1 MAFMLILKFRDVPF
15 RFGGQH
21 EDNMRTF
28 GDGGEKRFIILFI
41 YLSSNKGMAIR
52 HCGMIGM
59 SNNVKDMPRDIG

>member
-1 MAFMLILKFRDVPF
+1 
-15 RFGGQH
+15 
-21 EDNMRTF
+21 MRTF